1 MPGTTAAPTQ
11 YAMPGFDWRMT
22 DKEVAAVVSFV
33 RSSWGNQAGAVSASD
48 VAKVR
53 KRARRRSLCVDPGPF
68 AGGASGHS
76 AGSAAGVQDVG
87 H

>member
-33 RSSWGNQAGAVSASD
+33 RSSWGNQAGAVS
-48 VAKVR
+48 VR
-53 KRARRRSLCVDPGPF
+53 RGQGAQGNGRGAAACALIRGRSPAARLDGIAR
-68 AGGASGHS
+68 
-76 AGSAAGVQDVG
+76 AAGVQDVG